1 MLPIPLLRREARNYC
16 TIVQDLLG
24 NSFNEP
30 SSEFSIPTTAE
41 TIFANIYNH
50 ESMLLGEYRTPK
62 SKNSLFKARWL
73 IAKNPDKSELK
84 NFTYSALRRRKTLED
99 MFLLQILNVLKGTIR
114 SHCRTVIS
122 KLERI
127 DELKTFM
134 SEYCISVILMQW
146 EAYSASISNIDPIFL
161 PLSILINTVYSG
173 FFTHKF
179 RHPPF
184 SVMRLMIIM
193 WRRYVFS
200 KISGIL
206 VAGVL
211 RLIQNIRMEL
221 KNNAGESIE
230 DLENTATLLMRY

>member
-1 MLPIPLLRREARNYC
+1 MNLFKETFAKNKQWRTLIGFVFNEYEIQEIASEVSENLKNPMLPIPLLRREARNYC

-134 SEYCISVILMQW
+134 SEYCISVILM
-146 EAYSASISNIDPIFL
+146 
-161 PLSILINTVYSG
+161 
-173 FFTHKF
+173 
-179 RHPPF
+179 
-184 SVMRLMIIM
+184 
-193 WRRYVFS
+193 
-200 KISGIL
+200 
-206 VAGVL
+206 
-211 RLIQNIRMEL
+211 
-221 KNNAGESIE
+221 
-230 DLENTATLLMRY
+230 